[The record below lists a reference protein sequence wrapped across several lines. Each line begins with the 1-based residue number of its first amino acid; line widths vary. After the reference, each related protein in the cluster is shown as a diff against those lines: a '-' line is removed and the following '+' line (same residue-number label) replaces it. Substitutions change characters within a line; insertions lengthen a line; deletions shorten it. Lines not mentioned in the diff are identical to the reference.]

1 MGLDDH
7 FIEDSKQY
15 QDFMIGRVS
24 SQSRDLY
31 KVITEDGEQLARVS
45 GKFRYHTKDLSGFP
59 TVGDFVMFKQAE
71 NKQANAVI
79 EVLLSRKTA
88 FIRKAAGKTEEI
100 QVVAANI
107 DYVFICMSLNNDF
120 NPRRLE
126 RYLAVAWD
134 SGAVPLVILTKSD
147 LASDIQQKISDIEE
161 IALGVDILVTSI
173 ESPDSINSIR
183 MYLKEGKT
191 GAFIGSSGVGKSS
204 LINSLLGLGL
214 QSTSGL
220 RNDDK
225 GRHTTTSRDLFL
237 LREGGIVID
246 TPGMRELSI
255 VQADFSKSFSD
266 IEELA
271 NQCKFRDCSHTSEP
285 KCAVIKAIK
294 DGSMTQ
300 ERLDS
305 YQKLNKE
312 KSYEGLNSKQINKV
326 KIDRMFQ
333 QVGGMKNARKSFK
346 KSNKR

>member
-7 FIEDSKQY
+7 LIEDSKQY

-71 NKQANAVI
+71 NKQAHAVI

-147 LASDIQQKISDIEE
+147 LASDIQQKINV
-161 IALGVDILVTSI
+161 LL
-173 ESPDSINSIR
+173 
-183 MYLKEGKT
+183 LK
-191 GAFIGSSGVGKSS
+191 
-204 LINSLLGLGL
+204 
-214 QSTSGL
+214 Q
-220 RNDDK
+220 
-225 GRHTTTSRDLFL
+225 
-237 LREGGIVID
+237 
-246 TPGMRELSI
+246 
-255 VQADFSKSFSD
+255 
-266 IEELA
+266 
-271 NQCKFRDCSHTSEP
+271 
-285 KCAVIKAIK
+285 
-294 DGSMTQ
+294 
-300 ERLDS
+300 
-305 YQKLNKE
+305 
-312 KSYEGLNSKQINKV
+312 
-326 KIDRMFQ
+326 
-333 QVGGMKNARKSFK
+333 
-346 KSNKR
+346 